1 LPLSIRMGYDMA
13 ITTLLTIHSIDEPA
27 DTINPTLAIASEL
40 GAHINVIVLGVI
52 KTTTTSAYPGLPDYY
67 LADEYNRVIKDV
79 EARAKEVE
87 ELASKSGVSIAAHA
101 ECVDRAMIGRAAARH
116 AFFADMTLFPNR
128 NIPSNMAM
136 TEAFNGVLFETG
148 RPALVLGAKSPAIA
162 KPRCVLMAWNG
173 EPQAAKAIHQSL
185 MLLDG
190 SQDVRLVLVDPE
202 ATPSGINPG
211 DEMAAFL
218 ARHRQKVTVDTIAS
232 AGREVADVLLQH
244 AFDKDVDLIVM
255 GGYGRSRLR
264 EWLLGGT
271 TRNLLT
277 KSELP
282 VFMVH

>member
-1 LPLSIRMGYDMA
+1 
-13 ITTLLTIHSIDEPA
+13 
-27 DTINPTLAIASEL
+27 
-40 GAHINVIVLGVI
+40 
-52 KTTTTSAYPGLPDYY
+52 
-67 LADEYNRVIKDV
+67 
-79 EARAKEVE
+79 
-87 ELASKSGVSIAAHA
+87 
-101 ECVDRAMIGRAAARH
+101 
-116 AFFADMTLFPNR
+116 MTLFPNR
-128 NIPSNMAM
+128 NIPANMAM
-136 TEAFNGVLFETG
+136 TEAFNGILFETG
-148 RPALVLGAKSPAIA
+148 RPAFVLGAKAPAIA
-162 KPRCVLMAWNG
+162 KPGCVLMAWNG

-185 MLLDG
+185 TLLDG

-244 AFDKDVDLIVM
+244 AFDKDADLIVM

>member
-1 LPLSIRMGYDMA
+1 MA

-27 DTINPTLAIASEL
+27 DTIKPILTIASEM
-40 GAHINVIVLGVI
+40 GAHLNVIVLGLI

-87 ELASKSGVSIAAHA
+87 EEASKAGVSFTAHA

-116 AFFADMTLFPNR
+116 AFFADLTLFPNR
-128 NIPSNMAM
+128 SVPANVAM

-148 RPALVLGAKSPAIA
+148 RPALVLGTEPSAFINPKG
-162 KPRCVLMAWNG
+162 VLMAWNG

-190 SQDVRLVLVDPE
+190 SQDTRLVLVDPE

-218 ARHRQKVTVDTIAS
+218 ARHREKVTVDTVAS
-232 AGREVADVLLQH
+232 AGRDVAEVLLQH
-244 AFDKDVDLIVM
+244 AVDKDADLIVM

-271 TRNLLT
+271 TRKLL
-277 KSELP
+277 SESKLP

>member
-1 LPLSIRMGYDMA
+1 MT
-13 ITTLLTIHSIDEPA
+13 ITTLLAIHSIDDPA
-27 DTINPTLAIASEL
+27 NSIDPMLAVASDM
-40 GAHINVIVLGVI
+40 GAHLNVIVLGVI

-67 LADEYNRVIKDV
+67 RADEYNRVIKDV
-79 EARAKEVE
+79 EARAE
-87 ELASKSGVSIAAHA
+87 EIEEIASKAGVSFAAHA
-101 ECVDRAMIGRAAARH
+101 ECVDRAMIGRATARH
-116 AFFADMTLFPNR
+116 AYFADITLFPNHS
-128 NIPSNMAM
+128 IPANMAM

-148 RPALVLGAKSPAIA
+148 RPVLVLGVNPLEIA
-162 KPRCVLMAWNG
+162 QLKCVIMAWNG

-185 MLLDG
+185 MLLNG

-218 ARHRQKVTVDTIAS
+218 ARHKLKVTVDTVAS

-244 AFDKDVDLIVM
+244 AIDKDADLVVM

-271 TRNLLT
+271 TRNLL
-277 KSELP
+277 SEAKLP